1 MKTSIIKFYLF
12 MTTFAAY
19 LIELY
24 RSWTILTIFLRN
36 GIRRY
41 PFDTGV
47 TVSAR
52 NSAIYRGQKIK
63 RAIET
68 WNDKLDYM

>member
-1 MKTSIIKFYLF
+1 

-47 TVSAR
+47 TVSAI

-63 RAIET
+63 RVIET
-68 WNDKLDYM
+68 

>member
-1 MKTSIIKFYLF
+1 

-47 TVSAR
+47 TVSAI

-68 WNDKLDYM
+68 